1 MNSFAQTLGQ
11 ILDGCLRED
20 DRLLQ
25 SRFPD
30 SAVAAQPLHTVY
42 VPADRY
48 VRDLP
53 RRWGEQALEAL
64 DAHGSD
70 HEQIAELL
78 TLAPEAVEQLMPR
91 VRRKLAEDPIE
102 DLRIDLEDGYGTR
115 PDREEDADVENA
127 ASELLSA
134 HDGAAHV
141 PRSFGIRFKSL
152 ERTTRARG
160 IRTLVRWTEAL
171 ATTALGE
178 RGLLV
183 TLPKVQSVAQVEA
196 MVRACDA
203 IEQRHGSGLGP
214 LRFEIQVETPQS
226 VLGADGTAL
235 VARMIHA
242 SEGRCSGLHFGTY
255 DYSAACGIAAR
266 YQSMDHPAADYAK
279 AVMQAAA
286 AGTGVLLSDGSTNII
301 PTGSSQQVHRAWS
314 LHGSLVRRSFERG
327 FYQGWD
333 LHPAQLPTRYLMS
346 YAFYREEFAAAAGRL
361 ASYVGHA
368 EQTNRLEEPATA
380 RALAGSVLRGVQCGA
395 IDEDEVRAQVGIDQA
410 QLAAL
415 ATMRNAPTEG
425 MPRSAETPL

>member
-1 MNSFAQTLGQ
+1 MNSFAQTLEHM
-11 ILDGCLRED
+11 LDGFLLED
-20 DRLLQ
+20 DRFLE
-25 SRFPD
+25 RRYPD
-30 SAVAAQPLHTVY
+30 SAVATQPLHTVY
-42 VPADRY
+42 VAADRY

-70 HEQIAELL
+70 SEQIADLL
-78 TLAPEAVEQLMPR
+78 RLAPETVEQLMPR
-91 VRRKLAEDPIE
+91 VRRKLADEPIE
-102 DLRIDLEDGYGTR
+102 DLRIDLEDGYGMRT
-115 PDREEDADVENA
+115 DREEDADVEKA
-127 ASELLSA
+127 ASEIL
-134 HDGAAHV
+134 AAHEGTALL

-160 IRTLVRWTEAL
+160 IRTLVRWSEVL
-171 ATTALGE
+171 AATALGE

-203 IEQRHGSGLGP
+203 IEQRHGSALGP

-235 VARMIHA
+235 VAQMIHA
-242 SEGRCSGLHFGTY
+242 SDGRCTGLHFGTY
-255 DYSAACGIAAR
+255 DYSAGCGIAAR

-279 AVMQAAA
+279 AVMQVAA
-286 AGTGVLLSDGSTNII
+286 AGTGVLLSDGSTNVVPI
-301 PTGSSQQVHRAWS
+301 GSSEQLHRAWS
-314 LHGSLVRRSFERG
+314 LHSSLVRRSFERG

-346 YAFYREEFAAAAGRL
+346 YAFYREEFASAAGRL
-361 ASYVGHA
+361 ASYLGYA

-380 RALAGSVLRGVQCGA
+380 RALAGSVLRGVRCGA

-415 ATMRNAPTEG
+415 ATMSNAPIEG
-425 MPRSAETPL
+425 RQRKAEGPL